1 MRVFVSQLPGPQAL
15 TERDLL
21 TLARLA
27 DSLGFDGVGSVPGAG
42 RAGGN
47 PHTSLLQA
55 GILARETS
63 RVKIAVLDCLLP
75 TMPSPVQTADQLAWL
90 QQVSNERLIAGFGL
104 GGVDQY
110 EQSRLNPASASERFR
125 ETLRLMNVVWRGEQ
139 PERFDGAFWTW
150 HLPQRTTLSRVP
162 PVWTTGPAEKDFFD
176 LAVPLSSGYVLPA
189 LIDAKTATKG
199 AKGFRKAFSKQR
211 PEADAPEVVWQVPIF
226 VGETDDSAW
235 NDFSAWLEPWQQTC
249 LRDAFREPPGLF
261 SPRTIAKQAK
271 LAEQSLATLTDR
283 EAISAGHF
291 ALVGSPES
299 VQEQLTAAIDSIE
312 PTTLVGLFQ
321 FGQMPLSAAQENIR
335 RFAKQLL
342 PSI

>member
-27 DSLGFDGVGSVPGAG
+27 DSLGFDGIASAPGAG

-63 RVKIAVLDCLLP
+63 RVKIAVLDCSLP
-75 TMPSPVQTADQLAWL
+75 AMPSPVQTADQLAWI
-90 QQVSNERLIAGFGL
+90 QQTSHERLIAGFGL
-104 GGVDQY
+104 GGVEQY
-110 EQSRLNPASASERFR
+110 EQSRLNPASASDRFR
-125 ETLRLMNVVWRGEQ
+125 EALQLMNTVWQGEK

-150 HLPQRTTLSRVP
+150 QLPQRTALTPVP
-162 PVWTTGPAEKDFFD
+162 PIWTTGPAEKDFFD
-176 LAVPLSSGYVLPA
+176 LAAPLSTGYVLPA
-189 LIDAKTATKG
+189 LIDAKTAAKG

-211 PEADAPEVVWQVPIF
+211 PEADAPEIVWQVPIF

-235 NDFSAWLEPWQQTC
+235 KEFSAWLQPWQQTC

-261 SPRTIAKQAK
+261 SPRTIAKQEK
-271 LAEQSLATLTDR
+271 LAEQSLATVTDR
-283 EAISAGHF
+283 EIISAGQF

-299 VQEQLTAAIDSIE
+299 VQEQLAAAIDSIG
-312 PTTLVGLFQ
+312 PTTVVGLFQ
-321 FGQMPLSAAQENIR
+321 FGQMPVSVAQENIR
-335 RFAKQLL
+335 RFAKQIFPNL
-342 PSI
+342 